1 MSAPDRIVV
10 LSANANT
17 DIRSII
23 RYASRIWG
31 TDASKMHVQELLARL
46 KLLTLQPELGS
57 PRPEYGRG
65 RRGFVLD
72 SYLVLYTVSRTEIR
86 VARIIHTRLDVD
98 RVLRG

>member
-1 MSAPDRIVV
+1 MSASDRIIVV
-10 LSANANT
+10 SAKANA

-23 RYASRIWG
+23 RYAGRLCG
-31 TDASKMHVQELLARL
+31 LDVTKMHVQDLLDRL
-46 KLLTLQPELGS
+46 KILTIQPELGS

-72 SYLVLYTVSRTEIR
+72 SYLVLYSVTRTEIR
-86 VARIIHTRLDVD
+86 VARIIHTKLDVD